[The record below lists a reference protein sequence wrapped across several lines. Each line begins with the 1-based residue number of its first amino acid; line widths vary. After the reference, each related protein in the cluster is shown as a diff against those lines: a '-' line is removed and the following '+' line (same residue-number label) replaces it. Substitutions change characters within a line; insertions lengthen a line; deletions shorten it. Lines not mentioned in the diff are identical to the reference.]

1 MKVVILAAGE
11 GIRLKPLTDSNPK
24 PLLKVLGEPILKRLI
39 NGFLKFGINSFVI
52 VTHFMEEKIKDY
64 LAKEFPTI
72 EFTFLHQEEIK
83 GTGNAFLL
91 AKSEIEKDFFIGVNG
106 DCIYSESLLK
116 QTVIA
121 ARNGFISVGGK
132 HTKETENFGI
142 VIVDEEEKPIKI
154 IEKPTKEDVPEGYAN
169 IGLYSLNKDIFEILE
184 NQHKNNEI
192 SSRGEYE
199 IPDAVNFLLA
209 NKKIPASLVKL
220 NEDDYWFDLG
230 RPWSLLE
237 ANESL
242 LSKIDNL
249 REGTIE
255 ENVQIKGNIILKKGA
270 ILRSGTYIEGP
281 AFFDEDSD
289 IGPNCYIRKYSFFGK
304 KSRIGNGCEVKNSV
318 IGTNTHAAHLSYIGD
333 SIIEDNC
340 NLGAGTLTANLRIDK
355 KSIPVTVKGKKEDS
369 GRRKLG
375 VIIGEGVETGIGALL
390 MPGVKIGSNSW
401 IGAGTIV
408 KEDVPSDFIYFSTQ
422 NYTVKR
428 KRKDAD

>member
-11 GIRLKPLTDSNPK
+11 GIRLKPLTDSIPK
-24 PLLKVLGEPILKRLI
+24 PLLKVLGEPILKRSI

-91 AKSEIEKDFFIGVNG
+91 AKNEIKEDFFIGVNG
-106 DCIYSESLLK
+106 DCIYSESLLE
-116 QTVIA
+116 QTVNA
-121 ARNGFISVGGK
+121 ARNGFVSLGGK

-142 VIVDEEEKPIKI
+142 IIVDEKEKPIKI

-199 IPDAVNFLLA
+199 IPDAVNFLLTN
-209 NKKIPASLVKL
+209 NKFPASLVKL

-230 RPWSLLE
+230 RPWSPLE

-242 LSKIDNL
+242 LSKIHEL

-270 ILRSGTYIEGP
+270 VLRSGTYIEGP
-281 AFFDEDSD
+281 AFFDENAD
-289 IGPNCYIRKYSFFGK
+289 IGPNCYIRKFSFFGK

-318 IGTNTHAAHLSYIGD
+318 IGNNTHVAHLSYLGD

-408 KEDVPSDFIYFSTQ
+408 KEDVPPESIYFSTQ

>member
-24 PLLKVLGEPILKRLI
+24 PLLKVLGEPILKRSI

-52 VTHFMEEKIKDY
+52 VTHFMEKKIKDY
-64 LAKEFPTI
+64 LAKEFPNI
-72 EFTFLHQEEIK
+72 EFTFIHQEEIK

-91 AKSEIEKDFFIGVNG
+91 AKNEIKEDFFIGVNG
-106 DCIYSESLLK
+106 DCIYSESLLE
-116 QTVIA
+116 QTVDA
-121 ARNGFISVGGK
+121 ARNGFVSLGGK
-132 HTKETENFGI
+132 YTKETENFGI
-142 VIVDEEEKPIKI
+142 IIVDEKEKPIKI

-169 IGLYSLNKDIFEILE
+169 IGLYSLNKDIFKILE

-199 IPDAVNFLLA
+199 ITDAVNFLLS
-209 NKKIPASLVKL
+209 NKKIPASLMKL

-242 LSKIDNL
+242 LSKINDL

-281 AFFDEDSD
+281 AFFDEKAD
-289 IGPNCYIRKYSFFGK
+289 IGPNCYIRKFSFFGK

-318 IGTNTHAAHLSYIGD
+318 IGANTHAAHLSYIGD

-390 MPGVKIGSNSW
+390 MPGIKIGSNSW

-408 KEDVPSDFIYFSTQ
+408 KEDVPPDSIYFGTQ